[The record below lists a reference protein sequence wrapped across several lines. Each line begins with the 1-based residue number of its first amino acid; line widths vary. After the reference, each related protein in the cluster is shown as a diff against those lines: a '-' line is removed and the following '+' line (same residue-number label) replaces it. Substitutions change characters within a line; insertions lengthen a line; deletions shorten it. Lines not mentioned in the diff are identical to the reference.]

1 MSKFVLT
8 AQLQLQAPRNASQ
21 VLNQTRQQL
30 SGGVTIPVNVKNAK
44 QAQQQITNV
53 TKATQQASSAAQSM
67 GKSFGLATKRFAAF
81 TVASRAIS
89 LVTNGLANA
98 VDEAI
103 QFQREMVKISQVTG
117 KSIKQLRGLQDTIT
131 SLSTGLGVVSKDLLS
146 TTRILAQAGIQAGDL
161 KVALDA
167 LAKTTLAPTF
177 EDIEK
182 TAEGAVAILSQF
194 GEGVGALERQLGAI
208 NAVAGQFA
216 VESGDLIGAVRR
228 FGGVFK
234 AAGGELEE
242 LLALFTSVRATTRE
256 SAESISTGLRTIFTR
271 IQRPRTIEFLRQFGV
286 ELLDVEGKFV
296 GPFEAAK
303 RLSEAL
309 AGLGEGDITF
319 IKIAEELG
327 GFRQIGKVIPLMQ
340 QYEVA
345 ERARQA
351 AIEGGNSLTKD
362 AETAQQALA
371 VQITKVKE
379 EFFALIR
386 AITETAS
393 FQVFAKTALQIASNL
408 IAIADAIKPL
418 IPLLTT
424 LAAIKFAKGFGG
436 FLSGV
441 GASFKGKNQG
451 GVIHQFARG
460 GLVPGLGNRYTVP
473 AMLSPGEFVI
483 RKSSVQKMGASTL
496 AAMNNN
502 RFANGGP
509 VFDIKDGAIGGF
521 FTQREGKGGG
531 KLGSRQMMSKPESH
545 TFKLT
550 SKPLLKRLTGGTD
563 PVDATLKSGN
573 LTIATPIVAQTEDNK
588 NIRDYIQA
596 EFAKHLPDAAISTI
610 EGIKS
615 ANIMDID
622 NKIKPDYRSTKALA
636 ERQIK
641 SDDAFLSTAAGY
653 VWEGLIT
660 SLTGAAAEGGRGV
673 FDFPKG
679 SISKNRKALESVF
692 GSLGSLIKADGKSKF
707 DYKKILATPAGKES
721 RGSLPDKVISDIN
734 RSRITG
740 TTVTGGTRSDSSI
753 EKAQKVREA
762 NIARGTKRRAA
773 GGGIG
778 GTDTVPAL
786 LTPGEFVVNKK
797 AAQSIGYGNLHSMNK
812 SGVAKY
818 AKGGTVSVGGV
829 PVQKFF
835 TGGAANDIQR
845 AQGSIL
851 QNVEQAGE
859 VFKSMMEQVAPEIK
873 AKILETFQGFE
884 DIQAGSAGTKAGLH
898 NEFGEGTRGRAARG
912 TTGETSIGL
921 QIQGAKVAATEETV
935 MHETGHIADMALGKQ
950 AGSKGLASKQE
961 GTFQFDLM
969 EKIKPEMEAAFTSAG
984 MSAERIQKYLNSNEE
999 LFAEF
1004 FAKASPEVRKILTS
1018 TTDSAKGMAELKGH
1032 LEVAGATY
1040 AGLEASDI
1048 EVAAPQ
1054 KPLTN
1059 RGAQTELSVGGGD
1072 KLQKEIQASA
1082 TSIAKLRS
1090 EADELSEAK
1099 RKSGSIIS
1107 KLDAQ
1112 IQKTLES
1119 SMSWEEKNR
1128 KTAEL
1133 GEMRLKV
1140 DQERQQISEQ
1150 LAEVERKLVE
1160 AEKKKVDQIE
1170 QARGMKETSTSGLTT
1185 GTQSTVTEAIKSQGQ
1200 TQKNIKDTQTA
1211 AAAAAAHKVAV
1222 AKMKADQK
1230 SILSLEQLAGATFG
1244 VTTALSFLR
1253 PTVDENSSA
1262 LEKGLA
1268 TTVDGLMKLTSIVG
1282 VVAGALQVFGVKL
1295 SKQNFSD
1302 LGSFLTGGK
1311 IGGARGAK
1319 RVQQRFRV
1327 GAKKVGRSMQNIPG
1341 LGKFGKYISKIAP
1354 QLGKFAAGLGPI
1366 IAGFAA
1372 AVGGIAIFTNLLD
1385 RFTGVHKKA
1394 EEAIEKGNRA
1404 EAGQLAVN
1412 SRVQKDFNNLAMAAA
1427 GVGAMFGPVGAAV
1440 GFAVGAIIKLVGQTE
1455 AGQKAMKAFR
1465 DNVLVM
1471 FGGDSTKTIE
1481 AQANLQASVNKL
1493 KLEEADNTKKAAEAM
1508 KAVEKGSR
1516 TLADAWASGDLT
1528 GNLENQL
1535 AVFTDTVA
1543 LEASKM
1549 ADLEKMYQGGTGS
1562 AIAGGLIGGAL
1573 GGMGGAAAGAA
1584 LGSQVGVGGILK
1596 EMGALVGLTTSYEE
1610 DRKASEEAFKKANK
1624 EFTTQFKENGEVFSK
1639 VSRSIIGANP
1649 GASLEEVRA
1658 TLLRTN
1664 PAIAAAVEGMGSDE
1678 RRKYLDQTIEGSIK
1692 AYEKQMKYI
1701 ESLNFG
1707 MQKFADRLAGTT
1719 ALMSSTSTLGESG
1732 GTSFDRSA
1740 EVLNVA
1746 LSGAAKTLSDGE
1758 LEGAV
1763 NDMRQSLRDAGASSE
1778 EIEKT
1783 VSRFKGLNEINKRLD
1798 ESSPAF
1804 KKFQQDLRDAQVGGA
1819 GDLSPDAVLKSFA
1832 DSMTEGL
1839 DEEAAK
1845 QVRDSIESMNLDQ
1858 KATDQILAGDLTPL
1872 YDALGEAGEEFKKQ
1886 IVDGIVKQRG
1896 AAEKELINSIKK
1908 RKASEDEFIAAQ
1920 RKAIDIQLEA
1930 AKVFEDFG
1938 GRALTGQEKL
1948 SARVAQFNVGA
1959 GAAGITGLGSGSASD
1974 IQRVAGEISGNF
1986 NTLQSQATAGV
1997 VAGKG
2002 AFDNREGAE
2011 RDNRERLKKAN
2022 DDLLNF
2028 TKQRIGLLKEELA
2041 IVQKK
2046 NQEEKN
2052 ALEKLLSG
2060 DIEGFLQGQAAAG
2073 AGAALRTGDAGLAGL
2088 FGASALGAG
2097 FKSLEGQGLG
2107 DPAME
2112 RAAGLSLGA
2121 VGVTDTRSAQ
2131 ILAGTTAEEEAI
2143 KSEGRELAGVMG
2155 DLAQQSAQFE
2165 KAEITT
2171 QEAIINA
2178 QELRL
2183 ENLTAAANQ
2192 AQGFARGGPVYA
2204 NRGMFVP
2211 RGTDTVPAM
2220 LTPGEFVVNRSAVQ
2234 RGNNLQLLRAM
2245 NSGGGAS
2252 GPSNMSGGG
2261 QVRYYNLGGI
2271 VESIGSAFSDA
2282 LPNLQNVFSNFAA
2295 SVDKLVNTKFNV
2307 ALDTTNVNVNFN
2319 GASFLETLKEDIKN
2333 ELLEEVSEQIKKAK
2347 PSTSGDMETRSTVLG
2362 N

>member
-53 TKATQQASSAAQSM
+53 AKATQQASSAAQSM

-117 KSIKQLRGLQDTIT
+117 QSIKQLRGLQDTIT

-234 AAGGELEE
+234 SAGGELEE

-271 IQRPRTIEFLRQFGV
+271 IQRPKTIEFLRQFGV

-303 RLSEAL
+303 RLSDAL

-319 IKIAEELG
+319 IRIAEELG
-327 GFRQIGKVIPLMQ
+327 GFRQIGKVIPLLQ
-340 QYEVA
+340 QFEVA

-351 AIEGGNSLTKD
+351 AVEGGNSLTKD

-379 EFFALIR
+379 EFFALVR

-460 GLVPGLGNRYTVP
+460 GLVPGQGNRDTVP
-473 AMLSPGEFVI
+473 AMLTPGEFVI
-483 RKSSVQKMGASTL
+483 RKSSVNKMGASTL
-496 AAMNNN
+496 AAMNEN
-502 RFANGGP
+502 RFKNGKHVKKGDSNRTAAFDLTDESQA
-509 VFDIKDGAIGGF
+509 VFTPIDNAFGGF
-521 FTQREGKGGG
+521 FTKVGKEQSLRGEGGQFTLKHKGFIRRLGG
-531 KLGSRQMMSKPESH
+531 TGDEMQATLADAQYSVFHPQLKDVEEGSFKDVIMARLGGPLASAAQGVVEQMANEGLFDFDPAIKTDAS
-545 TFKLT
+545 
-550 SKPLLKRLTGGTD
+550 LLK
-563 PVDATLKSGN
+563 
-573 LTIATPIVAQTEDNK
+573 VAKDQIDSDNAFK
-588 NIRDYIQA
+588 N
-596 EFAKHLPDAAISTI
+596 S
-610 EGIKS
+610 
-615 ANIMDID
+615 
-622 NKIKPDYRSTKALA
+622 
-636 ERQIK
+636 
-641 SDDAFLSTAAGY
+641 AAGY
-653 VWEGLIT
+653 LYESIIT
-660 SLTGAAAEGGRGV
+660 AFTGAKASGGNTA
-673 FDFPKG
+673 FDFSNKQ
-679 SISKNRKALESVF
+679 ISKNRDRFVSMFGAEELISKLRKGDAKSERSSKHFKLSDS
-692 GSLGSLIKADGKSKF
+692 GSLPRKVVSEINRGSLIGTMVQATTGNLHSDLAHMNKLQSSQDT
-707 DYKKILATPAGKES
+707 KKK
-721 RGSLPDKVISDIN
+721 
-734 RSRITG
+734 
-740 TTVTGGTRSDSSI
+740 
-753 EKAQKVREA
+753 
-762 NIARGTKRRAA
+762 AA

-786 LTPGEFVVNKK
+786 LTPGEFVINKK
-797 AAQSIGYGNLHSMNK
+797 AAQSIGYANLHSMNK

-835 TGGAANDIQR
+835 TGGAADDIQR

-873 AKILETFQGFE
+873 AKILETFTGIE
-884 DIQAGSAGTKAGLH
+884 EIKAGSAGSLSGQQGKA
-898 NEFGEGTRGRAARG
+898 FTEGTRGRAAKNRS
-912 TTGETSIGL
+912 GETSIGL
-921 QIQGAKVAATEETV
+921 QIKGARVAATEETV
-935 MHETGHIADMALGKQ
+935 AHETGHVADWALG
-950 AGSKGLASKQE
+950 GSKGLASKQE

-984 MSAERIQKYLNSNEE
+984 MSAERIQKYLSSNEE

-1018 TTDSAKGMAELKGH
+1018 TTDSAKGMAELKAH
-1032 LEVAGATY
+1032 LEEAGPTY

-1048 EVAAPQ
+1048 EVAAPRQPTNKSVQ
-1054 KPLTN
+1054 K
-1059 RGAQTELSVGGGD
+1059 ELSIGGRD
-1072 KLQKEIQASA
+1072 KLQQEIQASA
-1082 TSIAKLRS
+1082 ASIANLKS
-1090 EADELSEAK
+1090 EAESLGEAK
-1099 RKSGSIIS
+1099 RKAASIVS
-1107 KLDAQ
+1107 KLDVQ
-1112 IQKTLES
+1112 IQKTMDS
-1119 SMSWEEKNR
+1119 AMSHEEKNR
-1128 KTAEL
+1128 KSAEL
-1133 GEMRLKV
+1133 AEMRIKAE
-1140 DQERQQISEQ
+1140 QEHLQTTEE
-1150 LAEVERKLVE
+1150 LAEVERKLKE
-1160 AEKKKVDQIE
+1160 AEQKKVEQIE
-1170 QARGMKETSTSGLTT
+1170 QARGMKEKSRSGLTT
-1185 GTQSTVTEAIKSQGQ
+1185 GTQGNITQAIKSQGE
-1200 TQKNIKDTQTA
+1200 TQKRIKNA
-1211 AAAAAAHKVAV
+1211 AAAAEAARKAEI
-1222 AKMKADQK
+1222 AKMKANQK

-1253 PTVDENSSA
+1253 PTIDENSSGF
-1262 LEKGLA
+1262 EQGLA
-1268 TTVDGLMKLTSIVG
+1268 TAVDGLMRLTSIVG
-1282 VVAGALQVFGVKL
+1282 VVAGALQVFGIKL

-1319 RVQQRFRV
+1319 RVQQRFSI
-1327 GAKKVGRSMQNIPG
+1327 GAKKVGKSMQNIPG
-1341 LGKFGKYISKIAP
+1341 LGKFGKHITKIAP

-1372 AVGGIAIFTNLLD
+1372 AVGGIYVFTNLLD

-1404 EAGQLAVN
+1404 QAGQLAVN

-1465 DNVLVM
+1465 DNVLVL

-1549 ADLEKMYQGGTGS
+1549 ADLEKMYQGGTAS
-1562 AIAGGLIGGAL
+1562 AI
-1573 GGMGGAAAGAA
+1573 MGGAIGFATAGPAGAAGGAA
-1584 LGSQVGVGGILK
+1584 LGSQVGIGGIFK
-1596 EMGALVGLTTSYEE
+1596 EAGAFLGLTTSYEE

-1624 EFTTQFKENGEVFSK
+1624 EFTAQFKENGEVFSK

-1678 RRKYLDQTIEGSIK
+1678 RRKFLDQTIEGSIK

-1746 LSGAAKTLSDGE
+1746 LSGAANTLSDGE

-1763 NDMRQSLRDAGASSE
+1763 NDMKQSLRDAGASSE

-1839 DEEAAK
+1839 DEDAAK
-1845 QVRDSIESMNLDQ
+1845 QVRDSIESLNLDQ
-1858 KATDQILAGDLTPL
+1858 KATDQILNNDLTPL
-1872 YDALGEAGEEFKKQ
+1872 YNALGEAGEEFRKQ

-1930 AKVFEDFG
+1930 AKIFEDFG

-1959 GAAGITGLGSGSASD
+1959 DAAGITGLGSGSASD
-1974 IQRVAGEISGNF
+1974 IQRVASEISGNF

-2002 AFDNREGAE
+2002 AFDNVEGAE

-2107 DPAME
+2107 DSAME

-2165 KAEITT
+2165 KAEINT

-2192 AQGFARGGPVYA
+2192 AQGFARGGPVYVS
-2204 NRGMFVP
+2204 RGMFVP

-2252 GPSNMSGGG
+2252 GPGNMSGGG

>member
-8 AQLQLQAPRNASQ
+8 AQLQLQAPKNTSQ

-30 SGGVTIPVNVKNAK
+30 SSGVTIPVNVKNAK

-53 TKATQQASSAAQSM
+53 AKATQQASSAAQSM

-117 KSIKQLRGLQDTIT
+117 QSIKQLRGLQKTIT

-234 AAGGELEE
+234 SAGGELEE

-271 IQRPRTIEFLRQFGV
+271 IQRPKTIEFLRQFGV

-303 RLSEAL
+303 RLSDAL

-319 IKIAEELG
+319 IRIAEELG
-327 GFRQIGKVIPLMQ
+327 GFRQIGKVIPLLQ
-340 QYEVA
+340 QFEVA

-351 AIEGGNSLTKD
+351 AVEGGNSLTKD
-362 AETAQQALA
+362 AETAQQSLA

-393 FQVFAKTALQIASNL
+393 FQVFAKTSLQIASNL
-408 IAIADAIKPL
+408 IAVADAVKPL

-424 LAAIKFAKGFGG
+424 LAAIKFARGFGG

-460 GLVPGLGNRYTVP
+460 GLVPGQGNRDTVP
-473 AMLSPGEFVI
+473 AMLTPGEFVI
-483 RKSSVQKMGASTL
+483 RKSSVNKMGASTL
-496 AAMNNN
+496 AAMNEN
-502 RFANGGP
+502 RFKNGKRIEQQDQP
-509 VFDIKDGAIGGF
+509 IQATFNPIDNAFGGF
-521 FTQREGKGGG
+521 FTKVGKDQSKPGEGGPFTLTNKSLIRRLGGKGSSMQATLGNAQYSVFTPAVSDVKGG
-531 KLGSRQMMSKPESH
+531 SFKDIIMERLGGPLATAAQGVVEQMAGEGLFDFDPAIK
-545 TFKLT
+545 TDAN
-550 SKPLLKRLTGGTD
+550 LLK
-563 PVDATLKSGN
+563 
-573 LTIATPIVAQTEDNK
+573 VAK
-588 NIRDYIQA
+588 NQIDSDQA
-596 EFAKHLPDAAISTI
+596 FKNS
-610 EGIKS
+610 
-615 ANIMDID
+615 
-622 NKIKPDYRSTKALA
+622 
-636 ERQIK
+636 
-641 SDDAFLSTAAGY
+641 AAGY
-653 VWEGLIT
+653 LYESIIT
-660 SLTGAAAEGGRGV
+660 AFTGAKASGSNTA
-673 FDFPKG
+673 FDFNDKQISRNRDRFSAMFGAENLINKLKKG
-679 SISKNRKALESVF
+679 DAKSEQGKHFK
-692 GSLGSLIKADGKSKF
+692 LGQS
-707 DYKKILATPAGKES
+707 
-721 RGSLPDKVISDIN
+721 GSLPNKVVTDIN
-734 RSRITG
+734 AG
-740 TTVTGGTRSDSSI
+740 
-753 EKAQKVREA
+753 KVRGLQIESSVPDSKFEKTEL
-762 NIARGTKRRAA
+762 GKLQRRAT

-797 AAQSIGYGNLHSMNK
+797 AAQSIGYANLNSMNR
-812 SGVAKY
+812 SGVARY
-818 AKGGTVSVGGV
+818 AQGGV
-829 PVQKFF
+829 VKFAN
-835 TGGAANDIQR
+835 GG
-845 AQGSIL
+845 
-851 QNVEQAGE
+851 NVPPLT
-859 VFKSMMEQVAPEIK
+859 KK
-873 AKILETFQGFE
+873 GFE
-884 DIQAGSAGTKAGLH
+884 S
-898 NEFGEGTRGRAARG
+898 
-912 TTGETSIGL
+912 
-921 QIQGAKVAATEETV
+921 
-935 MHETGHIADMALGKQ
+935 
-950 AGSKGLASKQE
+950 
-961 GTFQFDLM
+961 
-969 EKIKPEMEAAFTSAG
+969 
-984 MSAERIQKYLNSNEE
+984 
-999 LFAEF
+999 
-1004 FAKASPEVRKILTS
+1004 
-1018 TTDSAKGMAELKGH
+1018 
-1032 LEVAGATY
+1032 
-1040 AGLEASDI
+1040 
-1048 EVAAPQ
+1048 
-1054 KPLTN
+1054 
-1059 RGAQTELSVGGGD
+1059 ELSVGGLGALQEEIKGASITIGELKGKSQKLYEEEARLTANIDSYD
-1072 KLQKEIQASA
+1072 KAIIELQASGKGG
-1082 TSIAKLRS
+1082 AKGNKALNRLVQMKIKA
-1090 EADELSEAK
+1090 EE
-1099 RKSGSIIS
+1099 
-1107 KLDAQ
+1107 
-1112 IQKTLES
+1112 ES
-1119 SMSWEEKNR
+1119 LAV
-1128 KTAEL
+1128 T
-1133 GEMRLKV
+1133 
-1140 DQERQQISEQ
+1140 EQ
-1150 LAEVERKLVE
+1150 LIETEKQLEDVE
-1160 AEKKKVDQIE
+1160 ALKAKKIAQAKDMKE
-1170 QARGMKETSTSGLTT
+1170 AARGSLTT
-1185 GTQSTVTEAIKSQGQ
+1185 GTQSTVTEALKSQGQ
-1200 TQKNIKDTQTA
+1200 TQSNIKKAQADA
-1211 AAAAAAHKVAV
+1211 AAAAAA
-1222 AKMKADQK
+1222 AKQAAAAKLKADQK

-1253 PTVDENSSA
+1253 PTVDENSSG
-1262 LEKGLA
+1262 LEKALA
-1268 TTVDGLMKLTSIVG
+1268 TTIDGLMKFTSIIG
-1282 VVAGALQVFGVKL
+1282 VVAGALQAFGVKL
-1295 SKQNFSD
+1295 SKQNFKD

-1311 IGGARGAK
+1311 LGGARAAK

-1327 GAKKVGRSMQNIPG
+1327 GARKAGGAIQNIPG
-1341 LGKFGKYISKIAP
+1341 LGKFGKHITKIAP

-1372 AVGGIAIFTNLLD
+1372 AVGAVSLLTNIVD
-1385 RFTGVHKKA
+1385 RVTGVHKKA

-1404 EAGQLAVN
+1404 QAGQLAVN

-1427 GVGAMFGPVGAAV
+1427 GVGAAFGPVGAVIGAAV
-1440 GFAVGAIIKLVGQTE
+1440 GGLIKWVGSTE
-1455 AGQKAMKAFR
+1455 LGQKAMKAFR

-1508 KAVEKGSR
+1508 KEVEAGSR

-1528 GNLENQL
+1528 GNLQNQL

-1549 ADLEKMYQGGTGS
+1549 ADLESRYQGGTGS
-1562 AIAGGLIGGAL
+1562 AILGGAIGFAAGGVAGAA
-1573 GGMGGAAAGAA
+1573 GGAAFGSQIGIGGYLKEVGAA
-1584 LGSQVGVGGILK
+1584 I
-1596 EMGALVGLTTSYEE
+1596 GLTTSFEE
-1610 DRKASEEAFKKANK
+1610 DRKASQEAFKKANK
-1624 EFTTQFKENGEVFSK
+1624 EFTSQFKENGEVFSK
-1639 VSRSIIGANP
+1639 VSRSIIAANP
-1649 GASLEEVRA
+1649 GASLEEVKA

-1678 RRKYLDQTIEGSIK
+1678 RRKFLDKTIEGSIN
-1692 AYEKQMKYI
+1692 AYEKQMKAI
-1701 ESLNFG
+1701 NAMNFG

-1746 LSGAAKTLSDGE
+1746 LSGAANTLSDGE

-1763 NDMRQSLRDAGASSE
+1763 NDMKQALRDAGASSE

-1804 KKFQQDLRDAQVGGA
+1804 KKFQQDLRNAQVGGV
-1819 GDLSPDAVLKSFA
+1819 GDLSPDAVLKQFA
-1832 DSMTEGL
+1832 ESMTEGL

-1845 QVRDSIESMNLDQ
+1845 QVRDSLEAINLDQ
-1858 KATDQILAGDLTPL
+1858 TATDQILAGDLTPL
-1872 YDALGEAGEEFKKQ
+1872 YNALGEAGEEFKKQ

-1896 AAEKELINSIKK
+1896 AAEKELINSIKR

-1920 RKAIDIQLEA
+1920 RKAIDVQLEA

-1974 IQRVAGEISGNF
+1974 IRRVAGEIGGNF
-1986 NTLQSQATAGV
+1986 NTLQSQATIGV
-1997 VAGKG
+1997 MSGQQRG
-2002 AFDNREGAE
+2002 AFDNVEGAE

-2022 DDLLNF
+2022 ADLLNF

-2107 DPAME
+2107 DAAME

-2143 KSEGRELAGVMG
+2143 KSQGRELAGVMG
-2155 DLAQQSAQFE
+2155 DLAQQQAQFE

-2171 QEAIINA
+2171 QQAIVNA
-2178 QELRL
+2178 NEVRL
-2183 ENLTAAANQ
+2183 ENLSAAANQ

-2204 NRGMFVP
+2204 SRGMFVP

-2252 GPSNMSGGG
+2252 GPGNMSGGG